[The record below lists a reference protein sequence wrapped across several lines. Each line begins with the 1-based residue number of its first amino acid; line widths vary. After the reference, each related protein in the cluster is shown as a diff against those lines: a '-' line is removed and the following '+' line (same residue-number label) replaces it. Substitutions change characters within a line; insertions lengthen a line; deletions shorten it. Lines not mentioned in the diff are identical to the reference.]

1 MAKNKST
8 KKSSMGKSLGK
19 APKKTSKHFLEKWL
33 GARLGGQAITLAQK
47 GLGVGCLALA
57 GLWAVALLTHDATDP
72 SLTTQSS
79 APINN
84 WLGYGGA
91 VVSDVSLNFLGG
103 IAASGGA
110 LVFLLWGIGLLS
122 PIENNNTEQG
132 RKTIL
137 KRLSLLHFLLF
148 LLFVFASGAVRGIG
162 FLLWQRY
169 IDNQATLND
178 ATHPFAVL
186 ENFWHGLLSPY
197 LASHA
202 LLGIIAFLAVLFLGL
217 LLFLLSGLSFVEWR
231 IFGRWL
237 LAVVGFFFYAIFYA
251 LASITGMA
259 LTALYKT
266 LVLVLP
272 MVKVFLPRPATF
284 QKQHA
289 LWKRI
294 WQKLWRDV
302 STLPRKGIDTA
313 IVETSAPDNRSL
325 TSRIIDHLDNVQ
337 TTDKS
342 AMGNRSGKSAM
353 PSTLSSSPRP
363 FGHGKALPPI
373 EFLQMAEA
381 SKNQKSKSEQEAGM
395 RAMADKVNE
404 ALAQFGAA
412 GNITAVKM
420 GPVITLYEF
429 EPEVGIKNSQ
439 VIGLSGDLA
448 RALSA
453 TAVRVA
459 PIAGRNVLGIEVPNH
474 SRDKVFLGELVASST
489 FQQHPATL
497 PLILGKSILGGAM
510 VVDLSQMPH
519 LLISGTTGSGKSVAM
534 NGFLLSLLYRHTPDS
549 LRLIL
554 IDPKMSELSI
564 YQHIPHLLA
573 PVVTDPKKSVMALL
587 WATREMERRYKLL
600 SETGVRNLADYRKK
614 MKSDNSLENLPLI
627 VIMVDEMADLM
638 LVMGKEVEVLVQR
651 LAQMARAAG
660 IHLIMATQR
669 PSVDVVTGTIKA
681 NFPTRLSYALPTRT
695 DSRTILGVDGAEQ
708 LLGMGDFLI
717 MTGGR
722 VERGHAPFTTEEE
735 VKKVTDWW
743 RAQGEPNYLPEADLQ
758 KSVSTRDMVD
768 DMMGGGEDMY
778 GRAVDVVRREKKAST
793 SFLQRHLQIGYN
805 RAATLMDQLEKN
817 GVVTPANHSGKRE
830 VL

>member
-1 MAKNKST
+1 MAKNKI
-8 KKSSMGKSLGK
+8 
-19 APKKTSKHFLEKWL
+19 KKTATANKPRVKPSKHFLEKWL
-33 GARLGGQAITLAQK
+33 GARLGGHAITLAQK
-47 GLGVGCLALA
+47 GFGTACLLLGAL
-57 GLWAVALLTHDATDP
+57 LAVALFSHDATDP

-84 WLGYGGA
+84 WLGFAGAVASDLILSFLGRIAGYGGVA
-91 VVSDVSLNFLGG
+91 
-103 IAASGGA
+103 
-110 LVFLLWGIGLLS
+110 VFLLWGIALLS
-122 PIENNNTEQG
+122 PITNADKKRGDEQSG
-132 RKTIL
+132 KTIL
-137 KRLSLLHFLLF
+137 KRLSFLHFWLFWLFMFFLGAAKVILL
-148 LLFVFASGAVRGIG
+148 LVWG
-162 FLLWQRY
+162 RY
-169 IDNQATLND
+169 IDTQQTLD
-178 ATHPFAVL
+178 DPAHPMSVL
-186 ENFWHGLLSPY
+186 ENFWRDLLVTH
-197 LASHA
+197 LAQNE
-202 LLGIIAFLAVLFLGL
+202 LLGVIAGLALVFLGL
-217 LLFLLSGLSFVEWR
+217 LLFLLSGMSFAEWR
-231 IFGRWL
+231 YLLRWVL
-237 LAVVGFFFYAIFYA
+237 SVVGFFFYAIFYA
-251 LASITGMA
+251 VATVLGVA
-259 LTALYKT
+259 LTAVYKT
-266 LVLVLP
+266 LVMILP
-272 MVKVFLPRPATF
+272 MVKVFLPRPSSVAGAVA
-284 QKQHA
+284 QRQA
-289 LWKRI
+289 MWKRI
-294 WQKLWRDV
+294 WRKLWHNVTAPVADDE
-302 STLPRKGIDTA
+302 TLQGA
-313 IVETSAPDNRSL
+313 IVESAAPDNQTL
-325 TSRIIDHLDNVQ
+325 TQRVMDHFDRPKTIPAQ
-337 TTDKS
+337 SPKRFAS
-342 AMGNRSGKSAM
+342 APIHHGVVNRN
-353 PSTLSSSPRP
+353 
-363 FGHGKALPPI
+363 ALPPI
-373 EFLQMAEA
+373 EFLQMAEPH
-381 SKNQKSKSEQEAGM
+381 KNTKSKFDQDEENQ
-395 RAMADKVNE
+395 AMANRVSE

-412 GNITAVKM
+412 GRIVAVKI

-429 EPEVGIKNSQ
+429 EPEVGIKNAQ
-439 VIGLSGDLA
+439 VIGLAGDLA

-453 TAVRVA
+453 TAVRIA
-459 PIAGRNVLGIEVPNH
+459 PIAGRNVLGIEVPN
-474 SRDKVFLGELVASST
+474 STRDKVFLGELVASST
-489 FQQHPATL
+489 FQQSPATL
-497 PLILGKSILGGAM
+497 PLILGKNILGSAM

-534 NGFLLSLLYRHTPDS
+534 NGFLLSLLYRHTPET

-554 IDPKMSELSI
+554 IDPKMLELSI
-564 YQHIPHLLA
+564 YQHIPHLLS

-600 SETGVRNLADYRKK
+600 SELGVRNLADYRKK
-614 MKSDNSLENLPLI
+614 MKSDSSLENLPTI

-669 PSVDVVTGTIKA
+669 PSVDVITGTIKA

-743 RAQGEPNYLPEADLQ
+743 RAQGEPQYLPEADLQ

-778 GRAVDVVRREKKAST
+778 QRAVDVVRREKKAST